1 VTATTTWLRGEA
13 LGVGKGFTATNT
25 LQAPTPADAERWCAV
40 FNGQSPEAPARL
52 RAAHQ
57 AAAREAKQKRRAEA
71 ARAAQAAAA
80 HKAQT
85 NEAAAAARQGLAA
98 REAATSLARDTERLA
113 VWEAQKAQRLPL
125 ARAGWSWEGRVGGP
139 AALRSGA
146 WQCRAK
152 RTTWSTTGRQSACS

>member
-1 VTATTTWLRGEA
+1 M
-13 LGVGKGFTATNT
+13 
-25 LQAPTPADAERWCAV
+25 

-80 HKAQT
+80 HQAQA

-98 REAATSLARDTERLA
+98 REAATSLARNTERGA
-113 VWEAQKAQRLPL
+113 VWEAQKAQRLPH
-125 ARAGWSWEGRVGGP
+125 ARAGRSWEGRVGGAGG
-139 AALRSGA
+139 AAVRGGVAVSSNA
-146 WQCRAK
+146 NYVVYDRPAK
-152 RTTWSTTGRQSACS
+152 RLQLMVE